1 MATWPTSPASTANLD
16 AGTDRPSLARPDL
29 KTNVDNVNA
38 IIDMFNVT
46 ASPTNGSILKYSS
59 STTKFE
65 MVADADVNTTYAI
78 SAETTSGG
86 VNLRLTGSDASTDD
100 VKFAQG
106 TGITLTRT
114 DASTITV
121 ASSVTDTNTTYA
133 ISAVTDGA
141 DANIRLTGS
150 DASIDEI
157 QLIAGTNISLAVTS
171 AGAIQI
177 TNSASA
183 GMTDFTVAGDTGS
196 SQTVSNG
203 NTLTISGGTGLSSV
217 ASATD
222 TITVNL
228 DNTAV
233 TPASYTYASITVDAQ
248 GRITSA
254 SNGATPLTSGGALG
268 TPSSGTLTN
277 ATGFP
282 ISTGVSGLGAG
293 VATFLATPSSANL
306 ISAVTDE
313 TGSGAL
319 VFATSPT
326 LVTPALGTPA
336 SGVLTNATGLP
347 IGTGVSGL
355 GTGVATFLATP
366 TSANLAATVTDET
379 GSGALVFA
387 TSPTLVTPALG
398 TPASGVLTN
407 ATGLPI
413 GTGVSGLGTGV
424 ATFLATPSSA
434 NLISAVTDETGS
446 GALVFATSPTLVT
459 PALGTPASGNLTN
472 TTVDGTN
479 PVGFRDLPAVGTK
492 TTSYTLAVGDVGKYV
507 QVGSGGSIIIPN
519 STFAEGDVVV
529 IANNHTAAITVTCT
543 ITDAYIA
550 GTDTDKA
557 TVSLATRGVCNIL
570 FLSGTRC
577 IITGN
582 VS

>member
-121 ASSVTDTNTTYA
+121 ASSVTDTNTTYS
-133 ISAVTDGA
+133 ISAITDGA

-150 DASIDEI
+150 DSTIDDI

-277 ATGFP
+277 VTGLP

-313 TGSGAL
+313 TG
-319 VFATSPT
+319 T
-326 LVTPALGTPA
+326 
-336 SGVLTNATGLP
+336 
-347 IGTGVSGL
+347 
-355 GTGVATFLATP
+355 
-366 TSANLAATVTDET
+366 
-379 GSGALVFA
+379 
-387 TSPTLVTPALG
+387 
-398 TPASGVLTN
+398 
-407 ATGLPI
+407 
-413 GTGVSGLGTGV
+413 
-424 ATFLATPSSA
+424 
-434 NLISAVTDETGS
+434 

-479 PVGFRDLPAVGTK
+479 TVGYRVLPAVGTK
-492 TTSYTLAVGDVGKYV
+492 TGSYTLAVGDVGKYV
-507 QVGSGGSIIIPN
+507 QVGSGGSITIPN

-529 IANNHTAAITVTCT
+529 VVNNHTAAITITCT

-570 FLSGTRC
+570 FVSGTRC